1 MDQFNAMKAFCR
13 VFEVGSFSAAAAEIN
28 VAHTVMSKQVRQLET
43 ELGVQLFNRT
53 TRKLAATEAGQT
65 YYEHARRILD
75 AMEDASLMLSRHQS
89 QPGGSLRINAPMAF
103 GTLELAWWL
112 PEFMALYPD
121 IKVDLVCNDRYVD
134 LIDEGFDVALRLA
147 RELPDSSLMAK
158 RLGSSAIVVAASPA
172 YLQQHGAPKT
182 PADLAQHNCLA
193 YTLADKPHEWTF
205 VQADGKRLSVAVRGN
220 FQANTG
226 IALRA
231 AALAGVGIVMSA
243 DFILHEDLRSGKL
256 LPLLDGY
263 ALQPRELYAVY
274 PQNRHLSPKVR
285 AFIDFAAAR
294 YQDTLRAG
302 P

>member
-1 MDQFNAMKAFCR
+1 MDQFNAMRAFCR
-13 VFEVGSFSAAAAEIN
+13 VFETGSFSAAAAEIN

-43 ELGVQLFNRT
+43 LLGVQLFNRT
-53 TRKLAATEAGQT
+53 TRKLAATEAGQS

-75 AMEDASLMLSRHQS
+75 AMEDASLMLSQHQS
-89 QPGGSLRINAPMAF
+89 TPSGSLRINAPMAF

-112 PEFMALYPD
+112 PEFLAQYPG

-147 RELPDSSLMAK
+147 RELPDSTLMVR
-158 RLGSSAIVVAASPA
+158 RLSGSAVVVAASPD
-172 YLQQHGAPKT
+172 YLKRHGTPQQ
-182 PADLAQHNCLA
+182 PAELAQHNCLA
-193 YTLADKPHEWTF
+193 YTLADKPHEWSF
-205 VQADGKRLSVAVRGN
+205 SHADGRTERVAVHGN

-231 AALAGVGIVMSA
+231 AALGGVGIVMSA
-243 DFILHEDLRSGKL
+243 AFILQEDLRSGKL
-256 LPLLDGY
+256 VRLLQDY
-263 ALQPRELYAVY
+263 RIQPRELYAVY

-294 YQDTLRAG
+294 YQAPDWA
-302 P
+302 